1 MQRLSV
7 LTFLALAA
15 GASAQDGEISF
26 QSSELA
32 PGIFMIQGVGGF
44 AGGNIGLLV
53 GDNYVAMIDDSL
65 EPLSPQ
71 LEAHVFDI
79 AGRPASFVINTH
91 VHGDHVGGN
100 AHFVQGGAIVFAHDN
115 IRKRLL
121 EDPSPAGGETGLPV
135 VTFAEGVKFHL
146 DEIEAHVFHLPSA
159 HTDGDAAIH
168 FPQANVIHTGD
179 AMFHKLF
186 PFIDL
191 DNGGSVEGYI
201 DAQTRLLELADDDTK
216 IIPGHGPVAN
226 RAGLEE
232 DLAVLVDSRDR
243 VGKLVDAGMSED
255 EIVAKN
261 PLSDYH
267 DTYNWGFITTE
278 RMTRT
283 LYRDLTAGD

>member
-1 MQRLSV
+1 MQRLMV
-7 LTFLALAA
+7 LTLLLAA
-15 GASAQDGEISF
+15 VGIYAEDDKISF
-26 QSSELA
+26 VSDEVA
-32 PGIFMIQGVGGF
+32 PGIFMVQGAGGF

-53 GDNYVAMIDDSL
+53 GDDYVAMIDDSL
-65 EPLSPQ
+65 EPLSPE
-71 LEAHVFDI
+71 LESHVFDV
-79 AGRPASFVINTH
+79 AGRPVSFVINTH

-100 AHFVQGGAIVFAHDN
+100 AHFVQGGAVVFAHDN

-121 EDPSPAGGETGLPV
+121 ADPSPAGGETGLPV

-146 DEIEAHVFHLPSA
+146 EQIEAHVFHLPSA

-191 DNGGSVEGYI
+191 DNGGSVDGYI
-201 DAQTRLLELADDDTK
+201 DAQTRLLELADDETR
-216 IIPGHGPVAN
+216 IIPGHGPLAN
-226 RAGLEE
+226 RRGLEE

-243 VGKLVDAGMSED
+243 VAKLVDSGLSED
-255 EIVAKN
+255 EVVAQN
-261 PLSDYH
+261 PLADYH

-283 LYRDLTAGD
+283 LYRDLAAGN